1 MKRKVVAFTGSGIS
15 AESDLRTFRDSDGL
29 WEEYSIY
36 DVATPEA
43 WQRNMKFVLEFYNA
57 RRRQVINAKP
67 NTAHVALAMLEPKF
81 DVHVI
86 TQNIDD
92 LHERAGSSKVL
103 HLHGEI
109 MKSQSTL
116 YRHLVYDIKGA
127 EINEGDTCERGS
139 QLRPFVVWFGE
150 EVPMIR
156 VAEEIISQA
165 ETVIIIGTSLQ
176 VYPAAGVIR
185 YAPEG
190 SVKYYIDPNPDV
202 NIFMNNINVINSK
215 AGIAVPMLVEKMM
228 SDSLYNE

>member
-15 AESDLRTFRDSDGL
+15 AESGLRTFRDSDGL